1 MLTPSRQSC
10 PPSAPDPLGQMRTA
24 FLKTLSHPS
33 SLEALNSWHM
43 AEATTLEGRSGPA
56 LAMAG
61 EYTERFSRA
70 PWECE
75 LQPSPGTQERW
86 LFPPRTQGGR

>member
-10 PPSAPDPLGQMRTA
+10 PRSAPDPSGQTRTA

-43 AEATTLEGRSGPA
+43 VEATTLEGRSGPA
-56 LAMAG
+56 LVWHPGEMA
-61 EYTERFSRA
+61 
-70 PWECE
+70 
-75 LQPSPGTQERW
+75 PSPQDT
-86 LFPPRTQGGR
+86 GR